1 MNEMKFI
8 GMVWMICSGI
18 HGLAGQRLPVEF
30 EISKEGKRLTR
41 GAKAVGGFG
50 TVTFDPQGADN
61 ENYIY
66 RVHLEPSANQ
76 DVVINEVM
84 SANTYSVA
92 DQDDEYDDW
101 IELYN
106 TTNATI
112 DLSRW
117 ILTDNP
123 DNLDKYRIPQGTTIP
138 SNGYLIVWADEDGK
152 QQGLHANFKLSAS
165 GEPLILLDSIG
176 QMVDSVEIPA
186 LQDDVAYARQ
196 PNGMGGF
203 VIKAHTFNKNNDGTT
218 PLEFSENKEVL
229 IVYPNPSKSNV
240 TLEWTGKPGQV
251 LRIYNLMGQ
260 WVYACSL
267 DSDLK
272 IDVSQWL
279 PGTYFLKSG
288 NSMTRL
294 IIQ

>member
-1 MNEMKFI
+1 MKMVYALLFVWI
-8 GMVWMICSGI
+8 GVQGLTGQGLPDAPGI
-18 HGLAGQRLPVEF
+18 PSDGRPA
-30 EISKEGKRLTR
+30 R
-41 GAKAVGGFG
+41 GAKSQEGLFN
-50 TVTFDPQGADN
+50 T
-61 ENYIY
+61 
-66 RVHLEPSANQ
+66 
-76 DVVINEVM
+76 VVINEVM
-84 SANTYSVA
+84 SANTNSVA

-101 IELYN
+101 IELFN

-123 DNLDKYRIPQGTTIP
+123 DNLDKYRIPRGTTIAA
-138 SNGYLIVWADEDGK
+138 NGYLIVWADEDGK

-196 PNGMGGF
+196 PNGIGSF
-203 VIKAHTFNKNNDGTT
+203 VTQAHSFNKNNDGTT
-218 PLEFSENKEVL
+218 ALEFSENKDVL
-229 IVYPNPSKSNV
+229 RVYPNPSKAEVNLSWN
-240 TLEWTGKPGQV
+240 GKPGQN
-251 LRIYNLMGQ
+251 LRIYNTLGQ
-260 WVYACSL
+260 LVHSCSL
-267 DSDLK
+267 NSSLQ
-272 IDVSQWL
+272 IDISQWF